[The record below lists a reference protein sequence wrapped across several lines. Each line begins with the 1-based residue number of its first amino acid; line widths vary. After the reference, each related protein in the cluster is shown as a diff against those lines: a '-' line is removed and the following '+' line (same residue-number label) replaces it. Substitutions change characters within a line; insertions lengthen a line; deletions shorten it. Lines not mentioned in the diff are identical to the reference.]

1 MTNLAMRWL
10 SIPTHLIVI
19 STTMTFRTS
28 KLRPVNETQSVD
40 LLVTFNQNDE
50 GNEYQLK
57 YQKFILNSQ
66 VINGNKLSE

>member
-1 MTNLAMRWL
+1 
-10 SIPTHLIVI
+10 
-19 STTMTFRTS
+19 MTFRTS